1 MKRILLLISSLIIS
15 IATAFA
21 ATGQLNAYA
30 YGASYAY
37 NPETQTFAVN
47 WSLPSEASAVRIVA
61 VDAQGN
67 KYVLKQYST
76 TRADAYN
83 SSFSIWEAV
92 DADKLPRNEDLRVE
106 IEVKTASRNGH
117 EVISNKKFTN
127 LQSPFSIDIDNNP
140 YSKYFGLKYVT
151 QMDANKPRGVYIFDQ
166 TNSKVQDAQIGTG
179 ITLRDDWYDAT
190 HGVPHMVRVIPDG
203 SGRLLVT
210 HADKSQD
217 TYLWLVEP
225 NGDGSVPTYPTWKT
239 VITNEQMVNW
249 TGLSGARFANAGLD
263 IRSNG
268 DNWDIVLYTADA
280 NKYGKDLWA
289 DKAYSGVYSVPQL
302 NTNLTNGTYTSYTKD
317 SEGIINQTYT
327 QSMMNAGVNFD
338 KYGGVLYN
346 AHTDNP
352 DFSHTGPALKHRTLN
367 GGFKQ
372 DYEDGKL
379 LQRTYVATK
388 GVRFNQDFTKIA
400 IAQNASKTDGK
411 ELRIYDVVQADGNSH
426 PEFINGV
433 SVDVITESSIKAYV
447 HDIAWDYGKNVYITV
462 RNQTT
467 KVNNEYMHGIYAVA
481 LDLNGEVISTPVQDI
496 HKNKTFRI
504 NCSADQ
510 SYTITLNQQGGT
522 GTLTGAG
529 TYASCTEVTVTAKPD
544 NQYKFIKWTE
554 NGNEVSKSPTYTFR
568 ATKDR
573 TLTAVFEPAVYN
585 NITWWNLF
593 ENGEDISSESINLS
607 GTNERLWR
615 WLQIEYNN
623 YLTNTLKKGEQL
635 GPNQNDIGITNNQ
648 WMVIGF
654 FKNGNNSTYNS
665 TTKKPTA
672 QEIRGALQTLLD
684 DSNLNSKFYWLGQY
698 IENCA
703 TNISINNT
711 ESYFMWGYYLQAFIN
726 RLNYFSN
733 ISGGNAGTS
742 LNGYTVKQFATY
754 GHPDYW
760 RPYWTESVCGLQQ
773 IMTYN
778 DAMPTDWNKPSC
790 AEGEV
795 VTWDSNWKP
804 NIVIAENPS
813 ETWYKWNNVNS
824 SQNGGNSDTHI
835 LAWRKDG
842 VKGPIITRVEGD
854 NWKLYAT
861 YVKKHIHEDDPEPDM
876 SGTYPQDATNS
887 DVFRLLFNKTWDPNY
902 AHKLTITRKIQGG
915 MYNTIC
921 FPFKVYLGDNGS
933 MPNDNPF
940 KEATYWKYIGTDS
953 KYNESGEPVTI
964 LDFEQETEVLEAGIP
979 YLVWSDNDITKE
991 EILFGVPGWG
1001 DPGRTQVFCD
1011 TVPKTVPAREGSPIP
1026 ITFVGT
1032 INPTEVPAES
1042 LILVADNRL
1051 AQTTTKGQMK
1061 GMRGYFTIDP
1071 MWAAE
1076 IAEQAADGRVYLSMK
1091 KPVTTSIPVAPEA
1104 EQQTKPEVRKIM
1116 RDGQIYILR
1125 GDEVY
1130 TITGN
1135 RVK

>member
-1 MKRILLLISSLIIS
+1 MKKYLLLLSFLLVLSAIH
-15 IATAFA
+15 A
-21 ATGQLNAYA
+21 ADGQLNAYA
-30 YGASYAY
+30 YGAQFAY
-37 NPETQTFAVN
+37 DPNTQTFAVN
-47 WSLPSEASAVRIVA
+47 WSLPSEASALRIVA

-67 KYVLKQYST
+67 KYVLKQYSAT
-76 TRADAYN
+76 SAGAHSYT
-83 SSFSIWEAV
+83 FSIWDAV

-117 EVISNKKFTN
+117 EVIASKKYTM
-127 LQSPFSIDIDNNP
+127 QSPFSIDIDNNP

-151 QMDANKPRGVYIFDQ
+151 QMDGSSSLQRGVYIFDQ
-166 TNSKVQDAQIGTG
+166 TNSKAKDAQIGTG
-179 ITLRDDWYDAT
+179 ITLFDDWYDAT

-225 NGDGSVPTYPTWKT
+225 NGDGPVPTYPTWKT
-239 VITNEQMVNW
+239 VITNDQMVNW

-317 SEGIINQTYT
+317 SEGIITQAYT

-367 GGFKQ
+367 GEFKQ
-372 DYEDGKL
+372 DYEDEKL

-400 IAQNASKTDGK
+400 IAQNASKTDANGT

-426 PEFINGV
+426 PTFSNGV
-433 SVDVITESSIKAYV
+433 SVDVITESSVKAFV
-447 HDIAWDYGKNVYITV
+447 HDIAWDHGKNVYITV

-467 KVNNEYMHGIYAVA
+467 KVDSKYIHGIYAVA
-481 LDLNGEVISTPVQDI
+481 LNLNGEVISTPLQDPN
-496 HKNKTFRI
+496 KNKYFRI
-504 NCSADQ
+504 DCLDGK
-510 SYTITLNQQGGT
+510 YTISLQQEGGT

-529 TYASCTEVTVTAKPD
+529 TYVSCTEVTVTAKPD

-585 NITWWNLF
+585 NITWYNLF
-593 ENGEDISSESINLS
+593 EEGKDITTIGVDANDDNL
-607 GTNERLWR
+607 NNRLW
-615 WLQIEYNN
+615 
-623 YLTNTLKKGEQL
+623 YLFMPMFNEFAPATSRG
-635 GPNQNDIGITNNQ
+635 D
-648 WMVIGF
+648 
-654 FKNGNNSTYNS
+654 NGKAGTYNEFNVVGFTS
-665 TTKKPTA
+665 KTGTDKVKNFM
-672 QEIRGALQTLLD
+672 E
-684 DSNLNSKFYWLGQY
+684 NVNSPFYWLGRY
-698 IENCA
+698 ILDVANKNSMTNDQWRYHLYSFFNRTDTPRNSGGDAAYGTTVSFKEKGHPNYWRSWW
-703 TNISINNT
+703 TNI
-711 ESYFMWGYYLQAFIN
+711 AC
-726 RLNYFSN
+726 SN
-733 ISGGNAGTS
+733 SKELGKV
-742 LNGYTVKQFATY
+742 LPK
-754 GHPDYW
+754 
-760 RPYWTESVCGLQQ
+760 

-778 DAMPTDWNKPSC
+778 DPMPTDWNKISAPSSS
-790 AEGEV
+790 
-795 VTWDSNWKP
+795 VTHDPKS
-804 NIVIAENPS
+804 
-813 ETWYKWNNVNS
+813 WYKWNQVDS
-824 SQNGGNSDTHI
+824 EQNGGNSDTHI

-842 VKGPIITRVEGD
+842 VKGPIITRVEEDGLQ
-854 NWKLYAT
+854 LYAT
-861 YVKKHIHEDDPEPDM
+861 YVKKHIHENDPEPNM
-876 SGTYPQDATNS
+876 SGNYPQDATNS
-887 DVFRLLFNKTWDPNY
+887 DVFRLLFNKHWESDSY

-915 MYNTIC
+915 MYNTVC
-921 FPFKVYLGDNGS
+921 FPFKVYLGQDGS
-933 MPNDNPF
+933 IPYGNQF
-940 KEATYWKYIGTDS
+940 KDATFWAYTGTSS
-953 KYNESGEPVTI
+953 KYNESGDPVTI
-964 LDFEQETEVLEAGIP
+964 LEFQQVTDTLGAGIP
-979 YLVWSDNDITKE
+979 YLVRSDNDITDE
-991 EILFGVPGWG
+991 VLFGNADSQSGHTHVL
-1001 DPGRTQVFCD
+1001 CD
-1011 TVPKTVPAREGSPIP
+1011 TVPKVVEAGEGSPIP
-1026 ITFVGT
+1026 ISFVGV
-1032 INPTEVPAES
+1032 INPEKNLPAQS
-1042 LILVADNRL
+1042 LILVADSRL
-1051 AQTTTKGQMK
+1051 ACTTESGRME
-1061 GMRGYFTIDP
+1061 GLRGYFRIDP
-1071 MWAAE
+1071 MWASD

-1125 GDEVY
+1125 GNEVY

-1135 RVK
+1135 RVR

>member
-1 MKRILLLISSLIIS
+1 MKKILLLLSFLLVSLSAIH
-15 IATAFA
+15 A
-21 ATGQLNAYA
+21 ADGQLNAYA

-37 NPETQTFAVN
+37 DPETQTFAVN
-47 WSLPSEASAVRIVA
+47 WSLPSEASALRIVA

-76 TRADAYN
+76 TSAGAHSYT
-83 SSFSIWEAV
+83 FSIWEAV

-239 VITNEQMVNW
+239 VITNAQMVNW

-280 NKYGKDLWA
+280 KENGKDLWA

-302 NTNLTNGTYTSYTKD
+302 NTNLTNGTYTSYTND

-367 GGFKQ
+367 GVFKQ

-400 IAQNASKTDGK
+400 VAQNASKADANGT
-411 ELRIYDVVQADGNSH
+411 ELRIYDVTHADGNSH
-426 PEFINGV
+426 PTFSNGV
-433 SVDVITESSIKAYV
+433 SVDVITESSVKAFV
-447 HDIAWDYGKNVYITV
+447 HDIAWDHGKNVYITV

-467 KVNNEYMHGIYAVA
+467 KVDGEYIHGIYAVA
-481 LDLNGEVISTPVQDI
+481 LDLNGEVISTPVQDLN
-496 HKNKTFRI
+496 KNKTFRI

-510 SYTITLNQQGGT
+510 SYTITLNQQDGT
-522 GTLTGAG
+522 GILTGAG

-593 ENGEDISSESINLS
+593 EKGQDITTIGRDANDDKL
-607 GTNERLWR
+607 NNRLWYLFMPMFNEYAPKTSR
-615 WLQIEYNN
+615 GDNGKAGSYNEFNVMGFTSTGYNN
-623 YLTNTLKKGEQL
+623 KVKDFMEN
-635 GPNQNDIGITNNQ
+635 
-648 WMVIGF
+648 V
-654 FKNGNNSTYNS
+654 NS
-665 TTKKPTA
+665 P
-672 QEIRGALQTLLD
+672 
-684 DSNLNSKFYWLGQY
+684 FYWLGCY
-698 IENCA
+698 ILNEANKTEMTNDQWRYHLYSFFNRTDTPRNSA
-703 TNISINNT
+703 GSAAYGTTVSFKEKGHPNYWRSWWTNI
-711 ESYFMWGYYLQAFIN
+711 AC
-726 RLNYFSN
+726 SN
-733 ISGGNAGTS
+733 SEELGKVLPKT
-742 LNGYTVKQFATY
+742 
-754 GHPDYW
+754 
-760 RPYWTESVCGLQQ
+760 
-773 IMTYN
+773 MTYN
-778 DAMPTDWNKPSC
+778 DPMPTAWETIDAPSSS
-790 AEGEV
+790 
-795 VTWDSNWKP
+795 VTHDPKS
-804 NIVIAENPS
+804 
-813 ETWYKWNNVNS
+813 WYKWNQVDS
-824 SQNGGNSDTHI
+824 EQNGGNSDTHI
-835 LAWRKDG
+835 LAWRLG
-842 VKGPIITRVEGD
+842 SVEGPIITRVEGD

-861 YVKKHIHEDDPEPDM
+861 YVRKHIHEDDPEPDM
-876 SGTYPQDATNS
+876 SGDYPQDATNS

-933 MPNDNPF
+933 MPNDNNENPF
-940 KEATYWKYIGTDS
+940 KEATYWKYIGTSS

-964 LDFEQETEVLEAGIP
+964 LEFQPETEVLEAGVP

-1011 TVPKTVPAREGSPIP
+1011 TVPKTVPAREGSPVP

-1051 AQTTTKGQMK
+1051 AQTTTEGQMK

-1076 IAEQAADGRVYLSMK
+1076 IGEQAADGRVYLSMK

-1130 TITGN
+1130 TITGH

>member
-1 MKRILLLISSLIIS
+1 MKKILLLISFVIIS
-15 IATAFA
+15 FSTAFA

-37 NPETQTFAVN
+37 DPETQTFAVN
-47 WSLPSEASAVRIVA
+47 WSMQAEASAVRIVA
-61 VDAQGN
+61 VDVQGN

-76 TRADAYN
+76 TPADAY
-83 SSFSIWEAV
+83 SSIFSIWDAV

-179 ITLRDDWYDAT
+179 ITLRDDWYNAT

-239 VITNEQMVNW
+239 VITNAQMVNW

-280 NKYGKDLWA
+280 KENGVDLWA

-302 NTNLTNGTYTSYTKD
+302 NTDLTNGTYTSYTKD
-317 SEGIINQTYT
+317 SEGIINQAYT

-346 AHTDNP
+346 AHTDNSDYNP
-352 DFSHTGPALKHRTLN
+352 TGPALKHRTLN
-367 GGFKQ
+367 GVFKQ

-388 GVRFNQDFTKIA
+388 GIRFNQDFTKIA
-400 IAQNASKTDGK
+400 IAQNADKTGGK

-462 RNQTT
+462 RNQST

-481 LDLNGEVISTPVQDI
+481 LDLSGEVISTPVQDLN
-496 HKNKTFRI
+496 KNKTFRI

-510 SYTITLNQQGGT
+510 SYTITLNQQDGT
-522 GTLTGAG
+522 GILTGAG

-593 ENGEDISSESINLS
+593 EDGEDITSSLLDGTRNARLWYLFMPYYNNDLS
-607 GTNERLWR
+607 GNSIRSIQSNLGSD
-615 WLQIEYNN
+615 YNVCGFCS
-623 YLTNTLKKGEQL
+623 TNTKNTLENEDGMNWL
-635 GPNQNDIGITNNQ
+635 GDY
-648 WMVIGF
+648 
-654 FKNGNNSTYNS
+654 FKN
-665 TTKKPTA
+665 
-672 QEIRGALQTLLD
+672 
-684 DSNLNSKFYWLGQY
+684 
-698 IENCA
+698 
-703 TNISINNT
+703 
-711 ESYFMWGYYLQAFIN
+711 FI
-726 RLNYFSN
+726 SN
-733 ISGGNAGTS
+733 IEWTNSDYSRIMYAFVNRVNYAKSSSGSYTYKDNDTYQS
-742 LNGYTVKQFATY
+742 NGLIAQLSVFAN
-754 GHPDYW
+754 GAAEPSQW
-760 RPYWTESVCGLQQ
+760 RPYWTSNECNLPST
-773 IMTYN
+773 MTYN
-778 DAMPTDWNKPSC
+778 DAMPIDWHKAIGPIEGSYDTYTTTLPTSTKP
-790 AEGEV
+790 V
-795 VTWDSNWKP
+795 NTP
-804 NIVIAENPS
+804 L
-813 ETWYKWNNVNS
+813 WYKWNKVES
-824 SQNGGNSDTHI
+824 PQNAGSSDTHI

-861 YVKKHIHEDDPEPDM
+861 YVRKHIHEDDPKPDM
-876 SGTYPQDATNS
+876 SGDYPQDATNS

-933 MPNDNPF
+933 MPDDNQF
-940 KEATYWKYIGTDS
+940 KQATYWKYIGTSS

-964 LDFEQETEVLEAGIP
+964 LEFQPETEVLEAGVP

-991 EILFGVPGWG
+991 EILFGVPGW
-1001 DPGRTQVFCD
+1001 DKPGRTQVFCD
-1011 TVPKTVPAREGSPIP
+1011 TVPKTVPAREGSAIP

-1071 MWAAE
+1071 MWASD
-1076 IAEQAADGRVYLSMK
+1076 IAEQVADGRIYLSMK

-1104 EQQTKPEVRKIM
+1104 EQQRKPEVKKIM
-1116 RDGQIYILR
+1116 CNGQIYIIR
-1125 GDEVY
+1125 DGITY
-1130 TITGN
+1130 TITGA
-1135 RVK
+1135 RVR

>member
-1 MKRILLLISSLIIS
+1 MSPCDTPHTMKKYLLLLSFLLVSLSAIH
-15 IATAFA
+15 A
-21 ATGQLNAYA
+21 AEGQLNAYA
-30 YGASYAY
+30 YGAQFAY
-37 NPETQTFAVN
+37 DPNTQTFAVN
-47 WSLPSEASAVRIVA
+47 WSLPSEASALRIVA

-76 TRADAYN
+76 TRAGAHSYT
-83 SSFSIWEAV
+83 FSIWDAV

-117 EVISNKKFTN
+117 EVIASKKYTM
-127 LQSPFSIDIDNNP
+127 QSPFSIDIDNNP

-151 QMDANKPRGVYIFDQ
+151 QMDGSSSLQRGVYIFDQ
-166 TNSKVQDAQIGTG
+166 TNSKAKDAQLGTG

-217 TYLWLVEP
+217 TYLWLAEP
-225 NGDGSVPTYPTWKT
+225 NGDGPVPTYPTWKT
-239 VITNEQMVNW
+239 VITNDQMVNW
-249 TGLSGARFANAGLD
+249 MGLSGARFANAGLD

-280 NKYGKDLWA
+280 KETGKDLWA

-302 NTNLTNGTYTSYTKD
+302 NTNLTNGTYTSYTND

-367 GGFKQ
+367 GVFKQ

-400 IAQNASKTDGK
+400 VAQNASKADANGT
-411 ELRIYDVVQADGNSH
+411 ELRIYDVTHADGNSH
-426 PEFINGV
+426 PTFSNGV
-433 SVDVITESSIKAYV
+433 SVDVITESSVKAFV
-447 HDIAWDYGKNVYITV
+447 HDIAWDHGKNVYITV

-467 KVNNEYMHGIYAVA
+467 KVGGEYIHGIYAVA
-481 LDLNGEVISTPVQDI
+481 LDLNGEVISTPVQDLN
-496 HKNKTFRI
+496 KNKTFRI

-510 SYTITLNQQGGT
+510 SYTITLNQQDGT
-522 GTLTGAG
+522 GILTGAG

-593 ENGEDISSESINLS
+593 EKGQDITTIGRDANDDKL
-607 GTNERLWR
+607 NNRLWYLFMPMFNEYAPKTSR
-615 WLQIEYNN
+615 GDNGKAGSYNEFNVMGFTSTGYNN
-623 YLTNTLKKGEQL
+623 KVKDFMEN
-635 GPNQNDIGITNNQ
+635 
-648 WMVIGF
+648 V
-654 FKNGNNSTYNS
+654 NS
-665 TTKKPTA
+665 P
-672 QEIRGALQTLLD
+672 
-684 DSNLNSKFYWLGQY
+684 FYWLGCY
-698 IENCA
+698 ILNEANKTEMTNDQWRYHLYSFFNRTDTPRNSA
-703 TNISINNT
+703 GSAAYGTTVSFKEKGHPNYWRSWWTNI
-711 ESYFMWGYYLQAFIN
+711 AC
-726 RLNYFSN
+726 SN
-733 ISGGNAGTS
+733 SEELGKVLPKT
-742 LNGYTVKQFATY
+742 
-754 GHPDYW
+754 
-760 RPYWTESVCGLQQ
+760 
-773 IMTYN
+773 MTYN
-778 DAMPTDWNKPSC
+778 DPMPTAWETIDAPSSS
-790 AEGEV
+790 
-795 VTWDSNWKP
+795 VTHDPKS
-804 NIVIAENPS
+804 
-813 ETWYKWNNVNS
+813 WYKWNQVDS
-824 SQNGGNSDTHI
+824 EQNGGNSDTHI
-835 LAWRKDG
+835 LAWRKNG
-842 VKGPIITRVEGD
+842 VTGPIITRVEED
-854 NWKLYAT
+854 NLRFYAT
-861 YVKKHIHEDDPEPDM
+861 YVKKHIQEDDPEPNM
-876 SGTYPQDATNS
+876 SGDYPQDATNS

-921 FPFKVYLGDNGS
+921 FPFKVFLGDNGS
-933 MPNDNPF
+933 MPEGNEF
-940 KEATYWKYIGTDS
+940 KQAKYWKYIGTSS

-964 LDFEQETEVLEAGIP
+964 LEFQPETEVLEAGVP
-979 YLVWSDNDITKE
+979 YLVWSDNDITRE
-991 EILFGVPGWG
+991 EILFGAEEDSKRLGY
-1001 DPGRTQVFCD
+1001 THVFCD
-1011 TVPKTVPAREGSPIP
+1011 TVPKTVSAQKGDVP

-1032 INPTEVPAES
+1032 INPTEVPAGS

-1051 AQTTTKGQMK
+1051 AQTTEAGSMK

-1130 TITGN
+1130 TITGH

>member
-1 MKRILLLISSLIIS
+1 M
-15 IATAFA
+15 
-21 ATGQLNAYA
+21 
-30 YGASYAY
+30 
-37 NPETQTFAVN
+37 
-47 WSLPSEASAVRIVA
+47 PSEASAVRIVA

-76 TRADAYN
+76 TRADAY
-83 SSFSIWEAV
+83 SSTFSIWEAV
-92 DADKLPRNEDLRVE
+92 DADILPRNEDLRVE

-117 EVISNKKFTN
+117 EVISNKKYTN

-179 ITLRDDWYDAT
+179 ITLFDDWYDAT

-225 NGDGSVPTYPTWKT
+225 NGDGPVPTYPTWKT
-239 VITNEQMVNW
+239 VIRNEQMVEW
-249 TGLSGARFANAGLD
+249 TGLSGAKFANAGLD

-317 SEGIINQTYT
+317 SEGIITQAYT

-346 AHTDNP
+346 AHTDN
-352 DFSHTGPALKHRTLN
+352 SAYNHTGPALKHRTLN
-367 GGFKQ
+367 GVFKQ

-433 SVDVITESSIKAYV
+433 SVDVITESSTKAYV

-467 KVNNEYMHGIYAVA
+467 KVNDEYMHGIYAVA
-481 LDLNGEVISTPVQDI
+481 LDLNGEVISTPVQDLN
-496 HKNKTFRI
+496 KNKTFRI
-504 NCSADQ
+504 NCQADQ

-529 TYASCTEVTVTAKPD
+529 TYASCTAVTVTAVPD

-593 ENGEDISSESINLS
+593 ENGADITSPSLDGTRNARLWYLFMPYYNNDLS
-607 GTNERLWR
+607 GNSIRSIQSNLGSD
-615 WLQIEYNN
+615 YNVCGFCS
-623 YLTNTLKKGEQL
+623 TNTKNTLENEDGMNWL
-635 GPNQNDIGITNNQ
+635 GDY
-648 WMVIGF
+648 
-654 FKNGNNSTYNS
+654 FKN
-665 TTKKPTA
+665 
-672 QEIRGALQTLLD
+672 
-684 DSNLNSKFYWLGQY
+684 
-698 IENCA
+698 
-703 TNISINNT
+703 
-711 ESYFMWGYYLQAFIN
+711 FI
-726 RLNYFSN
+726 SN
-733 ISGGNAGTS
+733 IEWTNSDYSRIMYAFVNRVNYAKS
-742 LNGYTVKQFATY
+742 YNGSYTYKDNDTFQSNGLIAQLSVFAN
-754 GHPDYW
+754 GAAEPSQW
-760 RPYWTESVCGLQQ
+760 RPYWTSNECNLPST
-773 IMTYN
+773 MTYN
-778 DAMPTDWNKPSC
+778 DAMPIGWHKAIGPIEGSYDTYTTTLPTSGKP
-790 AEGEV
+790 V
-795 VTWDSNWKP
+795 NTP
-804 NIVIAENPS
+804 L
-813 ETWYKWNNVNS
+813 WYKWNEVES
-824 SQNGGNSDTHI
+824 PQNAGSSDTHI
-835 LAWRKDG
+835 LAWRKG
-842 VKGPIITRVEGD
+842 SVKGPIITRVEEDGLQ
-854 NWKLYAT
+854 LYAT
-861 YVKKHIHEDDPEPDM
+861 YVKKHIHENDPEPNM
-876 SGTYPQDATNS
+876 SGNYPQDATNS
-887 DVFRLLFNKTWDPNY
+887 DVFRLLFNKRWESNSY

-915 MYNTIC
+915 MYNTVC
-921 FPFKVYLGDNGS
+921 FPFKVYLGQDGS
-933 MPNDNPF
+933 IPDGNQF
-940 KEATYWKYIGTDS
+940 KDATFWAYTGTSS
-953 KYNESGEPVTI
+953 KYNESGDPVTI
-964 LDFEQETEVLEAGIP
+964 LEFQQVTDTLGAGIP
-979 YLVWSDNDITKE
+979 YLVWSDNDITDE
-991 EILFGVPGWG
+991 VLFGNADSQSGHNHVL
-1001 DPGRTQVFCD
+1001 CD
-1011 TVPKTVPAREGSPIP
+1011 TVPKLVAAKAGSPIP
-1026 ITFVGT
+1026 ISFVGV
-1032 INPTEVPAES
+1032 INPEKNLPAQS
-1042 LILVADNRL
+1042 LILVADSRL
-1051 AQTTTKGQMK
+1051 ACTTESGRME
-1061 GMRGYFTIDP
+1061 GLRGYFRIDP
-1071 MWAAE
+1071 MWASD

-1130 TITGN
+1130 TITGH

>member
-1 MKRILLLISSLIIS
+1 MKKYLLLLSFLLVSLSAIH
-15 IATAFA
+15 A
-21 ATGQLNAYA
+21 AEGQLNAYA
-30 YGASYAY
+30 YGAQFAY
-37 NPETQTFAVN
+37 DPNTQTFAVN
-47 WSLPSEASAVRIVA
+47 WSLPSEASALRIVA

-76 TRADAYN
+76 TRAGAHSYT
-83 SSFSIWEAV
+83 FSIWDAV

-117 EVISNKKFTN
+117 EVIASKKYTM
-127 LQSPFSIDIDNNP
+127 QSPFSIDIDNNP

-151 QMDANKPRGVYIFDQ
+151 QMDGSSSLQRGVYIFDQ
-166 TNSKVQDAQIGTG
+166 TNSKAKDAQLGTG

-217 TYLWLVEP
+217 TYLWLAEP
-225 NGDGSVPTYPTWKT
+225 NGDGPVPTYPTWKT
-239 VITNEQMVNW
+239 VITNDQMVNW

-280 NKYGKDLWA
+280 KENGKDLWA

-317 SEGIINQTYT
+317 SEGIITQAYT

-346 AHTDNP
+346 AHTDNS

-400 IAQNASKTDGK
+400 IAQNASKADGK

-426 PEFINGV
+426 PTFSNGV

-481 LDLNGEVISTPVQDI
+481 LDLNGEVISTPVQDLN
-496 HKNKTFRI
+496 KNKTFRI

-510 SYTITLNQQGGT
+510 SYTITLNQQDGT
-522 GTLTGAG
+522 GILTGAG
-529 TYASCTEVTVTAKPD
+529 TYASCSEVTVTAKPD

-593 ENGEDISSESINLS
+593 ENGEDITDYDENIN
-607 GTNERLWR
+607 TEKDDKVNMRLWR
-615 WLQIEYNN
+615 LFQVEYNALYGSKHTDAGTVTQGGRPLQKVFYYVN
-623 YLTNTLKKGEQL
+623 FLYDGDGKDKQVLRDRLE
-635 GPNQNDIGITNNQ
+635 DI
-648 WMVIGF
+648 
-654 FKNGNNSTYNS
+654 
-665 TTKKPTA
+665 
-672 QEIRGALQTLLD
+672 LD
-684 DSNLNSKFYWLGQY
+684 NVNEPKLFYWLGQY
-698 IENCA
+698 IEHVVAASVHNGDINA
-703 TNISINNT
+703 YDGYNI
-711 ESYFMWGYYLQAFIN
+711 WGFYLQAFIN
-726 RLNYFSN
+726 RTSHCWNQAIDASFTEGEVLNSTSSSANQYKAKNFSE
-733 ISGGNAGTS
+733 AGKPTS
-742 LNGYTVKQFATY
+742 
-754 GHPDYW
+754 W
-760 RPYWTESVCGLQQ
+760 RPYWTEKVCDLRST
-773 IMTYN
+773 MTYN
-778 DAMPTDWNKPSC
+778 DAMPTEWNTDITCSDGSIAGITPS
-790 AEGEV
+790 
-795 VTWDSNWKP
+795 D
-804 NIVIAENPS
+804 
-813 ETWYKWNNVNS
+813 WYKWNKVNS
-824 SQNGGNSDTHI
+824 PQNNGNSDTHI
-835 LAWRKDG
+835 LAWRKG
-842 VKGPIITRVEGD
+842 SVKGPIITRVEEDGLQ
-854 NWKLYAT
+854 LYAT
-861 YVKKHIHEDDPEPDM
+861 YVKKHIHENDPEPNM
-876 SGTYPQDATNS
+876 SGDYPQDATNS

-921 FPFKVYLGDNGS
+921 FPFKVYLGDDGS

-940 KEATYWKYIGTDS
+940 KEATYWKYIGTSS

-964 LDFEQETEVLEAGIP
+964 LEFQPETEVLEAGVP

-1104 EQQTKPEVRKIM
+1104 EQQTKPEVRKVM
-1116 RDGQIYILR
+1116 YDGNIYILR

-1130 TITGN
+1130 TITGH